1 MLESFSLLIVGAPW
15 PLAIWLAYSLGRRKG
30 RVHGFSL
37 LALLLA
43 LLTAIYVAGY
53 RTAAELT
60 CENKLDEARFALAT
74 MTLEAYGLLAVGMLM
89 RGWLSSER
97 ARSE

>member
-30 RVHGFSL
+30 PVHGFTFG
-37 LALLLA
+37 ALLLA
-43 LLTAIYVAGY
+43 LLAAIYVAGY

-60 CENKLDEARFALAT
+60 GENKLTEATFALAT
-74 MTLEAYGLLAVGMLM
+74 MTLKAYGILVVGMLV
-89 RGWLSSER
+89 RRWLGESIR
-97 ARSE
+97 HR

>member
-30 RVHGFSL
+30 PVHGFTFG
-37 LALLLA
+37 ALLLA
-43 LLTAIYVAGY
+43 LLAAIYVAGY

-60 CENKLDEARFALAT
+60 DGNKLTEATFALAT
-74 MTLEAYGLLAVGMLM
+74 MTLQAYGLLVVAMAV
-89 RGWLSSER
+89 RSWLGTR
-97 ARSE
+97 NPLNN